1 MKKKF
6 CEKILSQ
13 QAISVLKTNICKE
26 DKFRLIKAL
35 HQMNITSKTMSPG
48 LDGHAKLV
56 GRLREGLGDY
66 KD

>member
-1 MKKKF
+1 M
-6 CEKILSQ
+6 
-13 QAISVLKTNICKE
+13 LKTNIGKE

-48 LDGHAKLV
+48 LDGHAKSV